1 VSSSSTAT
9 LTIQQMA
16 ARSGFSEHTLRY
28 YEGIGLIG
36 PVQRDESSRHRR
48 YPLEVADRVEA
59 LACLR
64 ATGMSIVEMRGYL
77 AGVARG
83 NDAAGEMVGLFS
95 EHADHLQREL
105 AATRL
110 RLAYV
115 QAKVDLWQARVDAD
129 EPREQESKAVSR
141 RLAERLRAS
150 ITA

>member
-36 PVQRDESSRHRR
+36 PVQRDESSR
-48 YPLEVADRVEA
+48 
-59 LACLR
+59 
-64 ATGMSIVEMRGYL
+64 
-77 AGVARG
+77 
-83 NDAAGEMVGLFS
+83 
-95 EHADHLQREL
+95 QREL